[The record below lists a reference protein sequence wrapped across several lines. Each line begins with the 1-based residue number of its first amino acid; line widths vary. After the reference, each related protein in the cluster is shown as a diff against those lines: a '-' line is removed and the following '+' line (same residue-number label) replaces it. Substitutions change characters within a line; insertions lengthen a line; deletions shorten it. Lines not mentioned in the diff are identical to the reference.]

1 MQQMTRMTIST
12 TATIFTAWIAPV
24 AIIVV
29 ATLIGWVVERFAIR
43 WAKRLSRHANHRE
56 SLVARALRGHITFW
70 GFLLGVGLA
79 YDNLFA
85 YYNQAKAQNRPN
97 PTGLPDL
104 LFSATNQTYIHDGLL
119 ALFIIS
125 LSFMLASVITTLIV
139 TSAASASRP
148 VVSLVTNVTRFI
160 VLVIGFLLVLSV
172 LHVEIAPYL
181 AGLGIAGLAV
191 SLALQATLTDLVSGM
206 LLLASRQI
214 AIGEYVKLSTGEEGY
229 VSDITWRTTTIRQL
243 SNNVVIVP
251 NSKMTSLPVT
261 NFHTNTQTSGV
272 SVELGVSYSSD
283 LDHVERVTLEVAR
296 DVMRTVKGGMPD
308 FEPSVRFNMLGDY
321 SIRLA
326 VNMQAQEI
334 GDQYLIR
341 HEFIKRLRRR
351 YREEGIS
358 IPYPVQT
365 VHVRES
371 RDDHDGHE
379 GEPAS
384 AQSDGASA
392 STSQASSNSSD
403 ASSR

>member
-1 MQQMTRMTIST
+1 MTRMTIATS
-12 TATIFTAWIAPV
+12 ATIFTAWLVPV

-29 ATLIGWVVERFAIR
+29 ATLIGWVIERIAIR

-70 GFLLGVGLA
+70 GLLLGVGLA
-79 YDNLFA
+79 YGNLFA
-85 YYNQAKAQNRPN
+85 YYTQARAQGKPN

-104 LFSATNQTYIHDGLL
+104 LFSVTNQGYIRQGLL

-125 LSFMLASVITTLIV
+125 LSFMLASVVTTLIA

-148 VVSLVTNVTRFI
+148 VVSLVTNVTRFV
-160 VLVIGFLLVLSV
+160 VLVVGFLLVLGV
-172 LHVEIAPYL
+172 LNVNITPYL

-243 SNNVVIVP
+243 SNNLVIVP

-261 NFHTNTQTSGV
+261 NFHTNTQNSGI
-272 SVELGVSYSSD
+272 SVELGVSYNSD
-283 LDHVERVTLEVAR
+283 LEQVERVTLEVAR

-308 FEPSVRFNMLGDY
+308 FEPSVRFNTLGDY

-351 YREEGIS
+351 YQEEGIS

-365 VHVRES
+365 VHVR
-371 RDDHDGHE
+371 DGHE
-379 GEPAS
+379 GEATP
-384 AQSDGASA
+384 AQSDGASV
-392 STSQASSNSSD
+392 STTQASQANSNSSD